1 MVLDVCCTVASGLG
15 RPKDAVVDMYGGHCG
30 NPSPTKPAE
39 CPKPAPVAN
48 KTNATNATNATKPAA
63 KARLLADAKATTTK
77 AAVVS
82 SKVTLSV

>member
-1 MVLDVCCTVASGLG
+1 
-15 RPKDAVVDMYGGHCG
+15 MYGGHCG

-63 KARLLADAKATTTK
+63 KARLLAEAKAAPK

>member
-1 MVLDVCCTVASGLG
+1 
-15 RPKDAVVDMYGGHCG
+15 MYGGHCG

-48 KTNATNATNATKPAA
+48 KTNATNATTNAT
-63 KARLLADAKATTTK
+63 KARLLADAKATTK